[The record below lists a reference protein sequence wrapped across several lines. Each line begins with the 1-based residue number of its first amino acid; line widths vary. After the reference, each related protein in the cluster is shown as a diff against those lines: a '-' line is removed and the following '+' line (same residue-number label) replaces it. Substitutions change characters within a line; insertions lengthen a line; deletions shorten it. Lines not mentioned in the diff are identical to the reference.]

1 MSGTGPYHQAAIK
14 PYRTPSN
21 MPRKQQDTLTEQ
33 RPSSRNLRVLK
44 QLFTFMR
51 PYRGALLGAV
61 LALLVAAMAVLGFGV
76 VLQRVVDHGLS
87 SGSATA
93 LDQALLLF
101 LIVVTVM
108 AASVAA
114 RVYLVTWIGERVVA
128 DIRKAVFAQVLK
140 LEPAFFEVTRTG
152 EVISRLTVDTSLLQV
167 VVGST
172 LAIAVRNALLISG
185 GLVMLMLTSGKLA
198 LLVLLG
204 VPIAVIPLWLLGHR
218 VRKLSRNSQDRI
230 ADIGAFVDE
239 VLYGIRTVQAFCH
252 EPIDR
257 HRYSEHVEAAF
268 DAATQRS
275 RVSAVLTATV
285 MLFTFIAV
293 SLVLWVGGHDVLA
306 GRLSG
311 GQLSAFVF
319 YALLVAGSVGA
330 LSEVA
335 GDLLRAAGAT
345 ERLLELLNTQPAIS
359 PPATPVALPEPAQGA
374 VELSQVTFHYPSRP
388 DRPALS
394 QLSLRLQPGQ
404 KLALVGPSGAGKS
417 TVLQLL
423 LRFYDPD
430 SGVIRFDGVDIREV
444 DPQQLR
450 QRIALVPQDPIIFG
464 ADAWENIRYG
474 FTDVSDADVRSAA
487 VAAHAAEFLDQ
498 LPQGFNTYLGERGI
512 RLSGGQR
519 QRIAIARAILRDPA
533 VLLLDEATSSL
544 DAESE
549 RLVQDALEQLMQSR
563 TTLIIAHRLATV
575 RKVDRILVM
584 DHGQLVA
591 SGRHQELVE
600 ENGLYARLAAL
611 QFRDT
616 PAAVEE
622 PVIEQA

>member
-1 MSGTGPYHQAAIK
+1 
-14 PYRTPSN
+14 
-21 MPRKQQDTLTEQ
+21 MPRSKQNTLAEQ
-33 RPSSRNLRVLK
+33 RPGSRDLRVLK
-44 QLFTFMR
+44 QLFLFLR
-51 PYRGALLGAV
+51 PYRRALLGAV
-61 LALLVAAMAVLGFGV
+61 LALLVAAAAVLGFGI
-76 VLQRVVDHGLS
+76 VLQRVVDEGLS
-87 SGSATA
+87 SGSETA
-93 LDQALLLF
+93 LNQALLLF
-101 LIVVTVM
+101 LLVVTVM
-108 AASVAA
+108 AVSVAA

-185 GLVMLMLTSGKLA
+185 GLVMLILTSGKLA

-204 VPIAVIPLWLLGHR
+204 VPLAVIPLWLLGHR
-218 VRKLSRNSQDRI
+218 VRSLSRNSQDRI

-252 EPIDR
+252 ERID
-257 HRYSEHVEAAF
+257 HQRYGVQVEAAF
-268 DAATQRS
+268 DAAIQRT
-275 RVSAVLTATV
+275 RVSALLTATV
-285 MLFTFIAV
+285 MLLTFIAV

-345 ERLLELLNTQPAIS
+345 ERLLELLNTEPAIS
-359 PPATPVALPEPAQGA
+359 PPAEPVALPKPARG
-374 VELSQVTFHYPSRP
+374 ELKLSQVTFHYPSRP
-388 DRPALS
+388 DHAALS
-394 QLSLRLQPGQ
+394 ELSMRLQPGQ
-404 KLALVGPSGAGKS
+404 KVALVGPSGAGKS

-430 SGVIRFDGVDIREV
+430 AGVIRFDGVDIRHA

-450 QRIALVPQDPIIFG
+450 QRMALVPQDPVIFG

-474 FTDVSDADVRSAA
+474 FAGVSEADVRRAA
-487 VAAHAAEFLDQ
+487 EAAHAAEFLDQ
-498 LPQGFNTYLGERGI
+498 LPQGFNTFLGERGI

-549 RLVQDALEQLMQSR
+549 RLVQAALEQLMQAR

-575 RKVDRILVM
+575 RKVDQILVM
-584 DHGQLVA
+584 DHGRIIA
-591 SGRHQELVE
+591 SGRHDELVA
-600 ENGLYARLAAL
+600 ENGLYARLASL
-611 QFRDT
+611 QFRDL
-616 PAAVEE
+616 PASLVER
-622 PVIEQA
+622 VCK

>member
-1 MSGTGPYHQAAIK
+1 
-14 PYRTPSN
+14 
-21 MPRKQQDTLTEQ
+21 MPRSKQNAMVEQ
-33 RPSSRNLRVLK
+33 RPSSRDLRVLV
-44 QLFTFMR
+44 QLLSFLR
-51 PYRGALLGAV
+51 RDRAAVLGAAI
-61 LALLVAAMAVLGFGV
+61 ALLVAAAAVLGFGV
-76 VLQRVVDHGLS
+76 VLQGVVDEGLS
-87 SGSATA
+87 SGSGAA
-93 LDQALLLF
+93 LNRALLLF

-128 DIRKAVFAQVLK
+128 DIRKAVFGQVLR

-152 EVISRLTVDTSLLQV
+152 EVISRLTTDTSLLQV

-172 LAIAVRNALLISG
+172 LAIAVRNALLIGG
-185 GLVMLMLTSGKLA
+185 GLVMLSITSGKLA

-204 VPIAVIPLWLLGHR
+204 VPVAVIPLWLLGHR
-218 VRKLSRNSQDRI
+218 VRRLSRSSQDRI
-230 ADIGAFVDE
+230 ADIGALIDE

-252 EPIDR
+252 ERIDR
-257 HRYSEHVEAAF
+257 RRYGERVEAAF
-268 DAATQRS
+268 QAAVRRT
-275 RVSAVLTATV
+275 RVSALLTATV
-285 MLFTFIAV
+285 MLFTFCAV

-345 ERLLELLNTQPAIS
+345 ERLLELLNTEPLISAPAV
-359 PPATPVALPEPAQGA
+359 PVALPDPARGQL
-374 VELSQVTFHYPSRP
+374 ELDKVTFRYPSRP
-388 DRPALS
+388 DSPALS
-394 QLSLRLQPGQ
+394 ELSLTLKPGQ
-404 KLALVGPSGAGKS
+404 KVALVGVSGAGKS
-417 TVLQLL
+417 TLLQLL
-423 LRFYDPD
+423 LRFYDPAA
-430 SGVIRFDGVDIREV
+430 GVIRFDGVDIREA
-444 DPQQLR
+444 DPRQLR
-450 QRIALVPQDPIIFG
+450 RRMALVPQDPVIFG
-464 ADAWENIRYG
+464 ADAWENIGYG
-474 FTDVSDADVRSAA
+474 MTGVSDEDVRRAA
-487 VAAHAAEFLDQ
+487 EAAHAAEFLEQ
-498 LPQGFNTYLGERGI
+498 LPQGFDTFLGERGI

-549 RLVQDALEQLMQSR
+549 RLVQDALEQLMQDR

-584 DHGQLVA
+584 DQGRIVA
-591 SGRHQELVE
+591 SGRHDELVSE
-600 ENGLYARLAAL
+600 HGLYARLAAL
-611 QFRDT
+611 QFRD
-616 PAAVEE
+616 AAE
-622 PVIEQA
+622 PQLEAASKAAKAAAQPGRY

>member
-1 MSGTGPYHQAAIK
+1 
-14 PYRTPSN
+14 
-21 MPRKQQDTLTEQ
+21 MPRAKQNTVTEQ
-33 RPSSRNLRVLK
+33 RPASRDLRVLK
-44 QLFTFMR
+44 QLFAFMR
-51 PYRGALLGAV
+51 PYRAALLGAA
-61 LALLVAAMAVLGFGV
+61 LALVVAAATVLGFGI
-76 VLQRVVDHGLS
+76 VLQRVVDQGLG

-93 LDQALLLF
+93 LNQALMLF
-101 LIVVTVM
+101 LVVVTVM

-152 EVISRLTVDTSLLQV
+152 EVISRLTTDTSLLQV

-185 GLVMLMLTSGKLA
+185 GLVMLTLTSGKLA
-198 LLVLLG
+198 SLVLLG
-204 VPIAVIPLWLLGHR
+204 VPLTVIPLWLLGHR
-218 VRKLSRNSQDRI
+218 VRRLSRTSQDRI

-252 EPIDR
+252 EQIDR
-257 HRYSEHVEAAF
+257 VRYGAQVEAAF
-268 DAATQRS
+268 DAAIGRT
-275 RVSAVLTATV
+275 RVSALLTATV
-285 MLFTFIAV
+285 MLFTFVAV
-293 SLVLWVGGHDVLA
+293 SVVLWVGGHDVLA
-306 GRLSG
+306 GRLTG

-335 GDLLRAAGAT
+335 GDLLRAAGAA
-345 ERLLELLNTQPAIS
+345 ERLLELLNTQPGIS
-359 PPATPVALPEPAQGA
+359 PPAVPVALPDPARGEVQ
-374 VELSQVTFHYPSRP
+374 LKNVTFRYPSRP
-388 DRPALS
+388 GSPALS
-394 QLSLRLQPGQ
+394 DLSLTLQPGQ
-404 KLALVGPSGAGKS
+404 KIALVGPSGAGKS

-430 SGVIRFDGVDIREV
+430 AGVIRFDGVDIRSV

-450 QRIALVPQDPIIFG
+450 QRMALVPQDPVIFG

-474 FTDVSDADVRSAA
+474 FPGVTDADVRQAA
-487 VAAHAAEFLDQ
+487 EAAHATEFLDQ
-498 LPQGFNTYLGERGI
+498 LPQGFDTFLGERGI

-519 QRIAIARAILRDPA
+519 QRIAIARAVLRDPT
-533 VLLLDEATSSL
+533 VLLLDEATSAL

-549 RLVQDALEQLMQSR
+549 RLVQDALEKLMLSR

-584 DHGQLVA
+584 DAGRIVA
-591 SGRHQELVE
+591 SGRHDELVAE
-600 ENGLYARLAAL
+600 QGLYARLAAL
-611 QFRDT
+611 QFRDFNALEAD
-616 PAAVEE
+616 PA
-622 PVIEQA
+622 

>member
-1 MSGTGPYHQAAIK
+1 
-14 PYRTPSN
+14 
-21 MPRKQQDTLTEQ
+21 MPRSKQNTLAEQ

-44 QLFTFMR
+44 QLFTFLR
-51 PYRGALLGAV
+51 PYRRALLGAV
-61 LALLVAAMAVLGFGV
+61 LALLVAAAAVLGFGI

-87 SGSATA
+87 SGSAAA
-93 LDQALLLF
+93 LNQALLMF
-101 LIVVTVM
+101 LVVVTVM

-128 DIRKAVFAQVLK
+128 DIRKAVFARILK
-140 LEPAFFEVTRTG
+140 LEPAYFEITRTG

-172 LAIAVRNALLISG
+172 LAIAARNALLISG
-185 GLVMLMLTSGKLA
+185 GLVMLILTSGKLA

-204 VPIAVIPLWLLGHR
+204 VPLAVIPLWLLGHR
-218 VRKLSRNSQDRI
+218 VRRLSRNSQDRI

-239 VLYGIRTVQAFCH
+239 VLYGISTVQAFCH
-252 EPIDR
+252 ERIDQR
-257 HRYSEHVEAAF
+257 RYGEQVEAAF
-268 DAATQRS
+268 DAAIQRT
-275 RVSAVLTATV
+275 RVSALLSATM
-285 MLFTFIAV
+285 MLLTFIAV

-306 GRLSG
+306 GRISG

-335 GDLLRAAGAT
+335 GDMLRAAGAT
-345 ERLLELLNTQPAIS
+345 ERLLELLNTKPAIS
-359 PPATPVALPEPAQGA
+359 PPTEPVALPIPARGEVQ
-374 VELSQVTFHYPSRP
+374 LSHVSFRYPSRP
-388 DRPALS
+388 DHPALTE
-394 QLSLRLQPGQ
+394 LSLSLQPGQ
-404 KLALVGPSGAGKS
+404 KVALVGPSGAGKS

-430 SGVIRFDGVDIREV
+430 DGVIRFDGVDIRET

-450 QRIALVPQDPIIFG
+450 QRMALVPQDPVIFG

-474 FTDVSDADVRSAA
+474 FANVNDTDVRRAA
-487 VAAHAAEFLDQ
+487 KAAHAAEFLDQ
-498 LPQGFNTYLGERGI
+498 LPQGFNTFLGERGI

-519 QRIAIARAILRDPA
+519 QRIAIARAILRNPA

-549 RLVQDALEQLMQSR
+549 RLVQGALEQLMQAR

-575 RKVDRILVM
+575 RKVDQILVM
-584 DHGQLVA
+584 DHGRIVA
-591 SGRHQELVE
+591 SGRHDELVA

-611 QFRDT
+611 QFRDS
-616 PAAVEE
+616 PAPLDDAEAGRS
-622 PVIEQA
+622 VIEQA

>member
-1 MSGTGPYHQAAIK
+1 M
-14 PYRTPSN
+14 
-21 MPRKQQDTLTEQ
+21 
-33 RPSSRNLRVLK
+33 K
-44 QLFTFMR
+44 QLFGFLR
-51 PYRGALLGAV
+51 PYRRAVLGAA
-61 LALLVAAMAVLGFGV
+61 LALLIAAAAVLGFGM
-76 VLQRVVDHGLS
+76 VLQRVVDQGLS
-87 SGSATA
+87 SGSGAA
-93 LDQALLLF
+93 LNHALALF
-101 LIVVTVM
+101 LVVVTVM
-108 AASVAA
+108 AVSVAA

-152 EVISRLTVDTSLLQV
+152 EVISRLTTDTSLLQV
-167 VVGST
+167 VVGSS

-185 GLVMLMLTSGKLA
+185 GLVMLAITSGKLA

-204 VPIAVIPLWLLGHR
+204 VPLAVIPMWLLGHR
-218 VRKLSRNSQDRI
+218 VRRLSRSTQDRI

-239 VLYGIRTVQAFCH
+239 ALYGIRTVQAFCH
-252 EPIDR
+252 EHIDR
-257 HRYSEHVEAAF
+257 RRYGEQVEAAF
-268 DAATQRS
+268 GAAIRRT
-275 RVSAVLTATV
+275 RVSALLTATV
-285 MLFTFIAV
+285 MLFTFVAV
-293 SLVLWVGGHDVLA
+293 SIVLWVGGHDVLA
-306 GRLSG
+306 GRITG

-345 ERLLELLNTQPAIS
+345 ERLLELLNTQPGIS
-359 PPATPVALPEPAQGA
+359 PPAAPVALPEPACGEVQ
-374 VELSQVTFHYPSRP
+374 LSHVTFRYPSRP
-388 DRPALS
+388 DSPALS
-394 QLSLRLQPGQ
+394 ALSLSLQPGQ
-404 KLALVGPSGAGKS
+404 KVALVGPSGAGKS

-430 SGVIRFDGVDIREV
+430 AGVIRFDGVDIREA

-450 QRIALVPQDPIIFG
+450 RRMALVPQDPVIFG

-474 FTDVSDADVRSAA
+474 FPGVNDADVRRAA
-487 VAAHAAEFLDQ
+487 QAAHAAEFLDE
-498 LPQGFNTYLGERGI
+498 LPQGFNTFLGERGI

-519 QRIAIARAILRDPA
+519 QRIAIARAIVRDPA

-549 RLVQDALEQLMQSR
+549 RLVQDALERLMQHR

-575 RKVDRILVM
+575 RKVDQILVM
-584 DHGQLVA
+584 DAGRIVA
-591 SGRHQELVE
+591 SGSHDELVA

-611 QFRDT
+611 QFRDSAASQGEAGGGD
-616 PAAVEE
+616 PAVLRYTERR
-622 PVIEQA
+622 QGDGL

>member
-1 MSGTGPYHQAAIK
+1 MP
-14 PYRTPSN
+14 PSKTA
-21 MPRKQQDTLTEQ
+21 PLTEQ
-33 RPSSRNLRVLK
+33 RPSSRDLRVLK
-44 QLFTFMR
+44 QLSRFLR
-51 PYRGALLGAV
+51 PYRGALLAAAT
-61 LALLVAAMAVLGFGV
+61 ALLVAAAAVLGFGI
-76 VLQRVVDHGLS
+76 VLQRVVDQGLS
-87 SGSATA
+87 SGSGAA
-93 LDQALLLF
+93 LNQALLLF
-101 LIVVTVM
+101 LAVVTVM

-172 LAIAVRNALLISG
+172 LAIAVRNTLLISG
-185 GLVMLMLTSGKLA
+185 GLVMLILTSGKLA

-204 VPIAVIPLWLLGHR
+204 VPLAVIPLWLLGHR
-218 VRKLSRNSQDRI
+218 VRSLSRDSQDRI

-252 EPIDR
+252 EAVDNR
-257 HRYSEHVEAAF
+257 RYGDQVEAAF
-268 DAATQRS
+268 AAAIRRTRI
-275 RVSAVLTATV
+275 SALLTATV
-285 MLFTFIAV
+285 MLITFVAV
-293 SLVLWVGGHDVLA
+293 SIVLWVGGHDVLA
-306 GRLSG
+306 GRISG

-345 ERLLELLNTQPAIS
+345 ERLMELLNTRPAIS
-359 PPATPVALPEPAQGA
+359 PPGTPTALPDPALGE
-374 VELSQVTFHYPSRP
+374 VELSDVTFHYPSRP
-388 DRPALS
+388 ESPALDE
-394 QLSLRLQPGQ
+394 LSLTLQPGK

-430 SGVIRFDGVDIREV
+430 QGLIRFDGVDIREA

-450 QRIALVPQDPIIFG
+450 RRMALVPQDPVIFG

-474 FTDVSDADVRSAA
+474 LSGATEEDVRRAA
-487 VAAHAAEFLDQ
+487 EAAHAAEFLDQ
-498 LPQGFNTYLGERGI
+498 LPQGFNTFLGERGV

-533 VLLLDEATSSL
+533 VLLLDEATSAL

-549 RLVQDALEQLMQSR
+549 RLVQDALEQLMQAR

-575 RKVDRILVM
+575 RKVDRILVI
-584 DHGQLVA
+584 DHGRIVADGRHEELVA
-591 SGRHQELVE
+591 

-611 QFRDT
+611 QFRDSAVPPED
-616 PAAVEE
+616 PAVGVSA
-622 PVIEQA
+622 ISQA

>member
-1 MSGTGPYHQAAIK
+1 
-14 PYRTPSN
+14 
-21 MPRKQQDTLTEQ
+21 MPRNQKDTLTEQ

-76 VLQRVVDHGLS
+76 VLQQVVDHGLS

-93 LDQALLLF
+93 LNQALLLF
-101 LIVVTVM
+101 LVVVTVM

-185 GLVMLMLTSGKLA
+185 GLVMLILTSGKLA

-218 VRKLSRNSQDRI
+218 VRRLSRNSQDRI

-257 HRYSEHVEAAF
+257 QRYSEQVEAAF
-268 DAATQRS
+268 EASIQRS
-275 RVSAVLTATV
+275 RVSALLTATV
-285 MLFTFIAV
+285 MLFTFVAV

-345 ERLLELLNTQPAIS
+345 ERLLELLNTRPAIS
-359 PPATPVALPEPAQGA
+359 PPATPVALPEPAHGA
-374 VELSQVTFHYPSRP
+374 VELSRVTFNYPSRP
-388 DRPALS
+388 DRAALS
-394 QLSLRLQPGQ
+394 ELSLRLQPGQ
-404 KLALVGPSGAGKS
+404 KVALVGPSGAGKS

-430 SGVIRFDGVDIREV
+430 SGVIRFDGVDIREA

-474 FTDVSDADVRSAA
+474 HAGVSDADVRSAA
-487 VAAHAAEFLDQ
+487 EAAHAAEFLDQ

-549 RLVQDALEQLMQSR
+549 RLVQEALEQLMQSR

-575 RKVDRILVM
+575 RKVDRIMVM
-584 DHGQLVA
+584 DQGQLVA
-591 SGRHQELVE
+591 SGRHEELVE

-611 QFRDT
+611 QFRDIQAT
-616 PAAVEE
+616 LEGPA
-622 PVIEQA
+622 IEQ

>member
-1 MSGTGPYHQAAIK
+1 MSGTGPYHQAVIE

-33 RPSSRNLRVLK
+33 RPSSRNLRILK

-76 VLQRVVDHGLS
+76 VLQQVVDHGLS

-93 LDQALLLF
+93 LNHALLLF

-128 DIRKAVFAQVLK
+128 DIRKAVFARVLK
-140 LEPAFFEVTRTG
+140 REPSFIEVTRTG

-185 GLVMLMLTSGKLA
+185 GLVMLILTSGKLA

-218 VRKLSRNSQDRI
+218 VRSLSRNSQDRI

-252 EPIDR
+252 EPVDR
-257 HRYSEHVEAAF
+257 RRYGEQVEAAF
-268 DAATQRS
+268 EAAIQRT
-275 RVSAVLTATV
+275 RVSALLTATV

-345 ERLLELLNTQPAIS
+345 ERLLELLNTRPAIS
-359 PPATPVALPEPAQGA
+359 PPATPVALPEPARGA
-374 VELSQVTFHYPSRP
+374 VELSRVTFHYPSRQE
-388 DRPALS
+388 RPALS
-394 QLSLRLQPGQ
+394 ELSLHLQPGQ
-404 KLALVGPSGAGKS
+404 KVALVGPSGAGKS

-430 SGVIRFDGVDIREV
+430 SGIVRFDGVDIRQV

-474 FTDVSDADVRSAA
+474 FADVSDADVRRAA
-487 VAAHAAEFLDQ
+487 EAAHAAEFLDQ

-544 DAESE
+544 VAESE
-549 RLVQDALEQLMQSR
+549 RLVQEALEQLMQTR

-575 RKVDRILVM
+575 RKVDRIIVM
-584 DHGQLVA
+584 DHGQFVA

-611 QFRDT
+611 QFRDSQAAEEQ
-616 PAAVEE
+616 PA
-622 PVIEQA
+622 IEQV